1 MNKQQNSIITLV
13 LLLAAL
19 STIGPFTV
27 VTVLPAMGSIGRTF
41 GTSAEQT
48 QLVISLYSICFG
60 LMNLLHGAVSDAIGR
75 KKVIIVAL
83 SCYSVAAVVCAFST
97 SLTMLIA
104 ARMVQ
109 GLSGGAGAIV
119 SRAIIRDCFEGK
131 QAQKI
136 MAYVTMIFSL
146 APAIAPIVGGKLSSS
161 HFGWQ
166 GVFLFLS
173 AFGVVLLFSSW
184 IKLSRVYPAEQK
196 KSISF
201 SFLFSSYKQLLCK
214 PAFILLSSALTFS
227 FVGMYIFVHS
237 AHRVLAGHF
246 HIEETKFSILF
257 IPLVIGIMSGSF
269 FSGKLTNRLSLK
281 GSTIVGYIIMLASAL
296 TTMLY
301 HLFFPAHLW
310 MVVIPLAT
318 YAFGAFF
325 IVPAMM
331 VTLLDIIPDLR
342 GTASS
347 LQSCMQSLCAGIT
360 SGFIAPLVW
369 GRIFGLATTMLV
381 VCLISLACAVG
392 YFYQVTRQFPNSS
405 MS

>member
-1 MNKQQNSIITLV
+1 MNKQQILTTTMLV

-27 VTVLPAMGSIGRTF
+27 VTVLPAMGSIGKTF

-83 SCYSVAAVVCAFST
+83 SCYSVAALACAFST

-146 APAIAPIVGGKLSSS
+146 APAIAPVIGGKLSSS
-161 HFGWQ
+161 TAGWQ

-173 AFGVVLLFSSW
+173 VFGLLLLISSW
-184 IKLSRVYPAEQK
+184 IKLSRVYPNEPK
-196 KSISF
+196 KPISF
-201 SFLFSSYKQLLCK
+201 SFLFSSYKQLLYK
-214 PAFILLSSALTFS
+214 PAFVLL
-227 FVGMYIFVHS
+227 
-237 AHRVLAGHF
+237 
-246 HIEETKFSILF
+246 
-257 IPLVIGIMSGSF
+257 
-269 FSGKLTNRLSLK
+269 
-281 GSTIVGYIIMLASAL
+281 
-296 TTMLY
+296 
-301 HLFFPAHLW
+301 
-310 MVVIPLAT
+310 
-318 YAFGAFF
+318 
-325 IVPAMM
+325 
-331 VTLLDIIPDLR
+331 
-342 GTASS
+342 
-347 LQSCMQSLCAGIT
+347 
-360 SGFIAPLVW
+360 
-369 GRIFGLATTMLV
+369 
-381 VCLISLACAVG
+381 
-392 YFYQVTRQFPNSS
+392 
-405 MS
+405 